1 MYHPYSHSPSAL
13 TEYLKHRLRLQR
25 AKRLGRS
32 PTAQVEPTVQLERNT
47 GNKTQY
53 WRKYFVPS
61 LIAWAGSQPDPF
73 GTNYGVGTEAA
84 LVWGQVFPAIELTP
98 KDCDT
103 LSGVVSNLFHLTTLG
118 YWR

>member
-1 MYHPYSHSPSAL
+1 MEITL
-13 TEYLKHRLRLQR
+13 TRVTKITRDEPLAPIRGLRCQKYLVSDL
-25 AKRLGRS
+25 
-32 PTAQVEPTVQLERNT
+32 PFP

-84 LVWGQVFPAIELTP
+84 LVWGQVFPTIELTP

-103 LSGVVSNLFHLTTLG
+103 LSSMVSNLFHLTTLG
-118 YWR
+118 YWH